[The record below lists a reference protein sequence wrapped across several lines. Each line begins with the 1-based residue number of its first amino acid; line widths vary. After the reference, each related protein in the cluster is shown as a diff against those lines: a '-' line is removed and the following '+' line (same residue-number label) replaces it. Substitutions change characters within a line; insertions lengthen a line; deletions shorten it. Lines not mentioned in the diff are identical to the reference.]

1 MAKQDFAESTIKG
14 QQRLLEVINQHIG
27 KIPVHEIKAMDILK
41 VCRIYEKE
49 GKLETAKKVKVK
61 CGQVLRYAVST
72 GLCERDVTQDL
83 KGAISHPK

>member
-27 KIPVHEIKAMDILK
+27 KIPIHEIKAMDILK

-49 GKLETAKKVKVK
+49 EKLDFYSQAAKFRTNWKSK
-61 CGQVLRYAVST
+61 
-72 GLCERDVTQDL
+72 
-83 KGAISHPK
+83 I